1 MCAKISGTLGGSK
14 LDWTEGNGSVWSD
27 TRSSKKNWTKNLGET
42 KNILVNPRFVEKK
55 SKINKG
61 VPKKNLGSQNLVE
74 SPK

>member
-1 MCAKISGTLGGSK
+1 MCAKISGTLGDSK

-27 TRSSKKNWTKNLGET
+27 TRSSKKNWTKN
-42 KNILVNPRFVEKK
+42 ILENPRFVEKNP
-55 SKINKG
+55 KINKG